1 MMPLDELRRVERATV
16 LKGGTPAAE
25 LERRSDA
32 IVFAYHGSYLE
43 QGGPPV
49 ATSLPLSGTPVVTHS
64 AGALPPFFSGLLPE
78 GRRLSALRA
87 AVKTSADDELT
98 LLLAVGAD
106 VVGDV
111 QIIPEGVSAPAEVE
125 PRVVAGAWSEVRFS
139 ELFAESVGGEAAL
152 IDRVAIPGVQ
162 AKLSAGMINV
172 PVARRGHRYILK
184 LDPPEYPNLVANEAF
199 FLDAARRSG
208 VQTVEAEVV
217 RDADGLP
224 GLLVRRFDRR
234 LGPGGDPV
242 ALAQEDGCQV
252 LRRYPAD
259 KYRVTTEEV
268 IGALASVCQA
278 RPVAALTLLRQVAFA
293 YLSGNGDAHARNFSV
308 QRLPEGEW
316 RVCPAYDLPSTYLYG
331 DTTMALSLN
340 GRDRENI
347 GRRDFLEAGQILALR
362 IPPVERMLNE
372 LLAGVDRWIGDLAR
386 LPFDK
391 GRLLKLR
398 RAIDYRRERLAGP
411 AARP

>member
-1 MMPLDELRRVERATV
+1 MPLDELRRVERATV
-16 LKGGTPAAE
+16 LKGGAPAAV
-25 LERRSDA
+25 LERRTDA
-32 IVFAYHGSYLE
+32 IVFAYQGPYLV

-49 ATSLPLSGTPVVTHS
+49 ATSLPLSDIPVVTHS

-78 GRRLSALRA
+78 GRRLSALRE

-111 QIIPEGVSAPAEVE
+111 QIIPEGVIAPTEVE
-125 PRVVAGAWSEVRFS
+125 PRIVAESWSEVRFS
-139 ELFAESVGGEAAL
+139 ELFARSVGGGGAA

-162 AKLSAGMINV
+162 AKLSAGVINV
-172 PVARRGHRYILK
+172 PVARKGHRYILK

-199 FLDAARRSG
+199 FLDAARSSG
-208 VQTVEAEVV
+208 VETAEAEVV
-217 RDADGLP
+217 WDAEGLP
-224 GLLVRRFDRR
+224 GLLVRRFDRTT
-234 LGPGGDPV
+234 GPGGAPL

-259 KYRVTTEEV
+259 KYRVTAEEV
-268 IGALASVCQA
+268 IDALASVCQA
-278 RPVAALTLLRQVAFA
+278 RPVAALALLRQVAFA
-293 YLSGNGDAHARNFSV
+293 YLSGNGDAHAKNFSV
-308 QRLPEGEW
+308 RRLPGGEW

-331 DTTMALSLN
+331 DTTMALPLN

-347 GRRDFLEAGQILALR
+347 GRRDFLAAGETLGLR
-362 IPPVERMLNE
+362 SPPVERMLNE
-372 LLAGVDRWIGDLAR
+372 LLAGAERWIGDLAR

-391 GRLLKLR
+391 GKLLKLR
-398 RAIDYRRERLAGP
+398 RAIDYRRERLAG
-411 AARP
+411 